1 MTQPDGAPPARPPP
15 QQHAGLAA
23 PAPHAA
29 RPDEPLPV
37 RKLSW
42 GTIGLGVTG
51 VVGGAALSFLT
62 PWIGIPY
69 FTLGAVLLGKE
80 VYSSTVTAGS
90 QALAGSFHC
99 IALGRLGRAER
110 LLDHAEKAP
119 LSWVLRIA
127 DIQRAVIHIRRGDMA
142 KARDR
147 LDSAIARPLGRMA
160 RANSVYQI
168 EGAMALRAF
177 ARATLDDRDGARS
190 DIDAVRARPGATA
203 EALARVALAEAI
215 LIERVGERSALR
227 DHIEKHKGLLL
238 ESCHP
243 RERAI
248 VRAYQRMLKVTAT
261 TVYRQSGEREP
272 AARATEEPMLADWV
286 EKIAPAAAPFVRVA
300 RNKAGD
306 TPAAALPRPNHA
318 TDRARRAVLASRY
331 AATQATKPRR
341 RFPKVLEWGAILAV
355 AIVAVFVIQGYL
367 SWSAGASSRQIIN
380 EFGTAADSPPDT
392 SSWWPYL
399 AGLAATIASVFG
411 YYVLRGRFRSRP
423 RIELVRLA
431 AARAALGRG
440 ELDVARTAI
449 HGSGSASPGQDPQ
462 VGQDLTQSDHD
473 LVAANAHLLEAI
485 LAERQGEVNLALAA
499 CDAGI
504 GRLTRARAGGAGAH
518 AILPELI
525 AQRALALA
533 MSDRFEE
540 AAAELSSLGTSSY
553 PFKARDVFRV
563 RLVELARRGML
574 DEAAELVENGALD
587 LPLNVREELLADLVR
602 AIAAPH
608 AAGLGELA
616 RLKDELK
623 SSPENKL
630 WIDVVA
636 PGLIDRFAR
645 ATEIEDE
652 NDEPRARIV
661 AAASAAPRRAAS
673 TRASH
678 DRAAKAEPVP
688 AGQSVQ
694 RKANPTTLDDDLDA
708 VLDADL
714 EAEAE
719 ADRPAPHYRRV

>member
-1 MTQPDGAPPARPPP
+1 
-15 QQHAGLAA
+15 
-23 PAPHAA
+23 
-29 RPDEPLPV
+29 
-37 RKLSW
+37 
-42 GTIGLGVTG
+42 
-51 VVGGAALSFLT
+51 
-62 PWIGIPY
+62 
-69 FTLGAVLLGKE
+69 
-80 VYSSTVTAGS
+80 
-90 QALAGSFHC
+90 
-99 IALGRLGRAER
+99 
-110 LLDHAEKAP
+110 
-119 LSWVLRIA
+119 
-127 DIQRAVIHIRRGDMA
+127 
-142 KARDR
+142 
-147 LDSAIARPLGRMA
+147 MA
-160 RANSVYQI
+160 RANSAYQI

-177 ARATLDDRDGARS
+177 ARASLDDRDGARS

-215 LIERVGERSALR
+215 LIERVGERAALR

-272 AARATEEPMLADWV
+272 EARATEEPMLADWV

-306 TPAAALPRPNHA
+306 TPAAAVPRPDHA

-341 RFPKVLEWGAILAV
+341 RFPKVLEGGAMLAT
-355 AIVAVFVIQGYL
+355 AVFMVFLINWYL
-367 SWSAGASSRQIIN
+367 GLIGGPPSPQTFGEIGKTIESA
-380 EFGTAADSPPDT
+380 PDT
-392 SSWWPYL
+392 SFLPPLLVVLSATL
-399 AGLAATIASVFG
+399 AGVFG
-411 YYVLRGRFRSRP
+411 YFSLRGRFRRRP
-423 RIELVRLA
+423 HVALGRLG

-449 HGSGSASPGQDPQ
+449 RGSASAAPGPQ
-462 VGQDLTQSDHD
+462 AGEDLTQSDHD
-473 LVAANAHLLEAI
+473 LVAANAHLLEAVI
-485 LAERQGEVNLALAA
+485 AERRGEVGQALAA
-499 CDAGI
+499 CDGGLARI
-504 GRLTRARAGGAGAH
+504 TRARARGTGAL

-540 AAAELSSLGTSSY
+540 ASAELSSLGASTY

-563 RLVELARRGML
+563 RLVELVRRGQL

-636 PGLIDRFAR
+636 PGLIDRFEK
-645 ATEIEDE
+645 ATEAEPE
-652 NDEPRARIV
+652 EEEPRARV
-661 AAASAAPRRAAS
+661 AAAATTAARVASPPPR
-673 TRASH
+673 
-678 DRAAKAEPVP
+678 
-688 AGQSVQ
+688 
-694 RKANPTTLDDDLDA
+694 TLDDDLDA
-708 VLDADL
+708 ALDDEL
-714 EAEAE
+714 EAAADAE
-719 ADRPAPHYRRV
+719 RPAPHYRRV